1 MPSDFESLVQTHS
14 AAVFGY
20 LWRLLRD
27 EADAEDCLQETYLRA
42 YKAFARLDGHTNPT
56 AWLYRIAT
64 NTARTYQR
72 RRARTTSRT
81 AELDPERM
89 PGGEGPPEL
98 AERRQ
103 ALAAVAEAVKA
114 LPYQQRAAL
123 ILRKY
128 QGLGYAEIA
137 AALDCSESAAR
148 ANVYQG
154 LKKLRAVLEGR
165 YEAV

>member
-1 MPSDFESLVQTHS
+1 
-14 AAVFGY
+14 
-20 LWRLLRD
+20 
-27 EADAEDCLQETYLRA
+27 LQETYLRA
-42 YKAFARLDGHTNPT
+42 YKAYERLDGHTNHT

-72 RRARTTSRT
+72 RRARAASRT
-81 AELDPERM
+81 AELDPERT

-103 ALAAVAEAVKA
+103 ALAAVATAVEA

-137 AALDCSESAAR
+137 AALDCSEAAAR

-154 LKKLRAVLEGR
+154 LKKLRAELEGR
-165 YEAV
+165 YEPV